1 MGNKWGGGEEG
12 GGGRGRGGEEGGW
25 KGGAEGDRGWD
36 DLSPRIS
43 GAHVDHLC
51 PKESRNHTIL
61 AYLGGWAGCVYSS
74 KSIERSS
81 LILENYSVRSSPS
94 LCEI

>member
-1 MGNKWGGGEEG
+1 MGW
-12 GGGRGRGGEEGGW
+12 GGRGRGGRGGEE
-25 KGGAEGDRGWD
+25 GGAEGDRGWD

-43 GAHVDHLC
+43 GAHVQHMC

-74 KSIERSS
+74 KSIEHSS
-81 LILENYSVRSSPS
+81 SILENYSVRSSPS